1 MMSDD
6 FNYNSTQDGSGSI
19 DVQLLRAKR
28 DLANAVN
35 RNANYSQNVGV
46 NRISAVRNS
55 YNSADFKRDS
65 LGNLKLDRQNENNR
79 ALRSS
84 LQIESNTDPY
94 GLNKKSVINQ
104 DMGSNQYGLPS
115 DYTKMK
121 HKKPPLHQIGHK
133 NVTHA

>member
-1 MMSDD
+1 M
-6 FNYNSTQDGSGSI
+6 
-19 DVQLLRAKR
+19 
-28 DLANAVN
+28 
-35 RNANYSQNVGV
+35 GV

-84 LQIESNTDPY
+84 VQIESNTDPY
-94 GLNKKSVINQ
+94 GLNKKSVINL
-104 DMGSNQYGLPS
+104 DMGSNQYGMPS

-121 HKKPPLHQIGHK
+121 PKKPPLYQIGHK